1 MSKGFKPRRSVLFV
15 PGSSEKMLEKARSL
29 PCDVVVLDLED
40 SVAPQA
46 KQAARTAVC
55 AVVKD
60 YGSRE
65 VVVRIN
71 PPASPDGRADLE
83 AVRAARPDAVLL
95 PKVESAADIAAAKG
109 TGPIWAMIETPLG
122 VLNAAAIAAS
132 GVACLAMGT
141 NDLLKAMHAQ
151 PLPDR
156 RNLWTALSQ
165 TVIAGRA
172 HGVSVIDGTYND
184 IKDDTGFAESCAQ
197 GRAFGFD
204 GKTLIHPGQ
213 IEACNRVFAPSA
225 EEIALARRILDAFAQ
240 NPGKGAIAIDGQM
253 VERLHADQARHL
265 LALAA
270 AIESRA

>member
-1 MSKGFKPRRSVLFV
+1 
-15 PGSSEKMLEKARSL
+15 MLEKARTL

-55 AVVKD
+55 AAVKG
-60 YGSRE
+60 YGSCE

-71 PPASPDGRADLE
+71 PIASPHGQADLE
-83 AVRAARPDAVLL
+83 AVRAVRPDAVLL

-109 TGPIWAMIETPLG
+109 AGPVWAMIETPLG
-122 VLNAAAIAAS
+122 VLNVAAIAAS

-141 NDLLKAMHAQ
+141 NDLLKAMRAQ

-165 TVIAGRA
+165 TVIAARA

-184 IKDDTGFAESCAQ
+184 IRDDAGFAESCAQ

-204 GKTLIHPGQ
+204 GKSLIHPGQ
-213 IEACNRVFAPSA
+213 IESCNRVFAPSA
-225 EEIALARRILDAFAQ
+225 EEIAQAQRILDIFAQ

-253 VERLHADQARHL
+253 VERLHADQARDL
-265 LALAA
+265 LALAG
-270 AIESRA
+270 AIESST

>member
-1 MSKGFKPRRSVLFV
+1 
-15 PGSSEKMLEKARSL
+15 MLEKARTL

-55 AVVKD
+55 AAVKD

-71 PPASPDGRADLE
+71 PLASPHGQADLE

-109 TGPIWAMIETPLG
+109 AGPVWAMIETPLG
-122 VLNAAAIAAS
+122 VLNVAAIAAS
-132 GVACLAMGT
+132 GVVCLAMGT
-141 NDLLKAMHAQ
+141 NDLLKAMRAQ
-151 PLPDR
+151 SLPDR

-165 TVIAGRA
+165 TVIAARA

-184 IKDDTGFAESCAQ
+184 IRDDAGFAESCAQ

-204 GKTLIHPGQ
+204 GKSLIHPGQ
-213 IEACNRVFAPSA
+213 IDICNRVFAPSA
-225 EEIALARRILDAFAQ
+225 EEIAQARRILDIFAQ

-253 VERLHADQARHL
+253 VERLHADQARNL
-265 LALAA
+265 LALAG
-270 AIESRA
+270 AIESRT